1 MIRSNIALCFS
12 SLVFLKA
19 KMLLESMQSAKT
31 DCTLSWL
38 GKFLQYSYQLTNFIP
53 KKKKNCQIVPNQVQT
68 EEMKVKSC

>member
-19 KMLLESMQSAKT
+19 KMLLESMQSAKA

-38 GKFLQYSYQLTNFIP
+38 GKFLQYSYQLTNFIQ
-53 KKKKNCQIVPNQVQT
+53 KKKICQTVPNQVQT